1 MFKGNLVP
9 FLISFIISAGVS
21 IYFYPVWL
29 YMIVAFLICWCVQ
42 LLLTM
47 LIGRTLWWNKKLKV
61 EQLINE
67 RVNKIYSQYIT
78 IQCCNGNCEHKFAVP
93 VRFDQE
99 NIVECPNCHT
109 KNKILLNATVVKSEH
124 DQFRL

>member
-1 MFKGNLVP
+1 MFKGNLIP
-9 FLISFIISAGVS
+9 FLISFIISAGFS

-47 LIGRTLWWNKKLKV
+47 LIGRTLWWNKKLEV

-67 RVNKIYSQYIT
+67 RVDKIYSQYIT
-78 IQCCNGNCEHKFAVP
+78 IQCCNGEYY
-93 VRFDQE
+93 
-99 NIVECPNCHT
+99 
-109 KNKILLNATVVKSEH
+109 SEVFELGTIP
-124 DQFRL
+124 DIKDIEKCDNE

>member
-1 MFKGNLVP
+1 MFKGNLIP

-21 IYFYPVWL
+21 IYFYPVCL

-78 IQCCNGNCEHKFAVP
+78 IQCCNGDCEHKFAVP

-109 KNKILLNATVVKSEH
+109 KNKIILNATVVKSEH